1 LSHVASHTSHALQLN
16 LSILKQ
22 RGIASEL
29 WEQAVRGPPGQEN
42 WRGET
47 IDRRSI
53 QISEEES
60 CPWDIP
66 EKGLLEVVFTSFN
79 KGHFCCCSV
88 GRFCCA
94 ML

>member
-1 LSHVASHTSHALQLN
+1 LN
-16 LSILKQ
+16 LSVLKQ
-22 RGIASEL
+22 RAIASEL

-53 QISEEES
+53 QISEEEG

-66 EKGLLEVVFTSFN
+66 LKGVLEVVFTSFN
-79 KGHFCCCSV
+79 KGFC
-88 GRFCCA
+88 
-94 ML
+94 